1 MEVVMD
7 VKRRRMFAINKRRVK
22 LDLFD
27 PPKQT
32 HNIFEI
38 GTIMAPEQRVN
49 KTESDDL
56 EGRWKDALEE
66 LRDGVQDA
74 LDAYEE
80 IKTLIESVEN
90 DPQYQHWKT
99 ELVTAIND
107 TERSAKEIIDA
118 LKKLL

>member
-1 MEVVMD
+1 MD
-7 VKRRRMFAINKRRVK
+7 VKRRRMSVDKRRVK

-27 PPKQT
+27 PPNET

-38 GTIMAPEQRVN
+38 GTIMSPEMQVTN
-49 KTESDDL
+49 TESDDL
-56 EGRWKDALEE
+56 EGRWKDALQE